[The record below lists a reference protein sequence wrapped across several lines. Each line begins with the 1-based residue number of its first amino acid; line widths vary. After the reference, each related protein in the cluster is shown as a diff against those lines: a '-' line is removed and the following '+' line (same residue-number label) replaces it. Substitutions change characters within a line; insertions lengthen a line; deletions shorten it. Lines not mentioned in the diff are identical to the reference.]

1 MKKVFHHLGALLILL
16 AFTLQNVSAKDKSDN
31 SEPAK
36 KDSVH
41 LEVLNYDTTGS
52 VTIGLG
58 LAKFEIPKGFKYLN
72 GKQSEY
78 VLHDLWGNPPSETLG
93 MIFPEEADNVIP
105 TTWAIEITYDEDGHV
120 KDDDAKDIK
129 YDELLEQMQK
139 EVKEINPERKKQG
152 YPTFQL
158 TGWASP
164 PYYDE
169 KEKKLHWAK
178 RILFEGDSSE
188 TLNYNI
194 RVLGRKGV
202 LVLNAIG
209 TMDQLAEIKS
219 KINPILANVNFNDG
233 NKYADF
239 DSNADKVAAYGI
251 GGLIA
256 GGVLLKTGLFAK
268 IGLVLLKFGK
278 LIVVGAAAVV
288 GGIVKFFKGKKD
300 NEVNPNA

>member
-1 MKKVFHHLGALLILL
+1 
-16 AFTLQNVSAKDKSDN
+16 
-31 SEPAK
+31 
-36 KDSVH
+36 
-41 LEVLNYDTTGS
+41 
-52 VTIGLG
+52 
-58 LAKFEIPKGFKYLN
+58 
-72 GKQSEY
+72 
-78 VLHDLWGNPPSETLG
+78 
-93 MIFPEEADNVIP
+93 MIFPEEADNITP

-169 KEKKLHWAK
+169 QEKKLHWAK
-178 RILFEGDSSE
+178 RILFEGDSTE

-202 LVLNAIG
+202 LILNAIG

-219 KINPILANVNFNDG
+219 QINPILANVNFNDG
-233 NKYADF
+233 SKYADF
-239 DSNADKVAAYGI
+239 DSNSDKVAAYGI

-268 IGLVLLKFGK
+268 IGLVLLKFAK
-278 LIVVGAAAVV
+278 LIFIGGAAVV
-288 GGIVKFFKGKKD
+288 AGIVKFFKGKKD

>member
-1 MKKVFHHLGALLILL
+1 MKKVFHHLGAVLILL
-16 AFTLQNVSAKDKSDN
+16 AFTAQNISAKNKTDN
-31 SEPAK
+31 SETAK
-36 KDSVH
+36 SDSAH
-41 LEVLNYDTTGS
+41 LEILNYDTTGS

-93 MIFPEEADNVIP
+93 MIFPEEANNIVP

-178 RILFEGDSSE
+178 RILFEGDSTE

-202 LVLNAIG
+202 LILNAIG
-209 TMDQLAEIKS
+209 TMDQLAKIKS
-219 KINPILANVNFNDG
+219 QINPILANINFNDG

-256 GGVLLKTGLFAK
+256 GGVLLM
-268 IGLVLLKFGK
+268 
-278 LIVVGAAAVV
+278 
-288 GGIVKFFKGKKD
+288 
-300 NEVNPNA
+300 